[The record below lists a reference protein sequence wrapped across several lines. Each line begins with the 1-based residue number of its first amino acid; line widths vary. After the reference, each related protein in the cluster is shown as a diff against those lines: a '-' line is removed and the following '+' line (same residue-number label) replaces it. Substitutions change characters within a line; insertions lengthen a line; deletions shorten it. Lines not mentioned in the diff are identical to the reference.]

1 MSVCT
6 DCGAVEQGVEYADD
20 DEDQQMP
27 ICACCGMED
36 SIKHYDEDYG
46 KDR

>member
-1 MSVCT
+1 MTVCMECSSVE
-6 DCGAVEQGVEYADD
+6 GGVVYADD

-36 SIKHYDEDYG
+36 SIKHVDEDAG
-46 KDR
+46 QDR